1 MGTIVQEVEKQEV
14 EQKELAVVN
23 TNQPVSIW
31 EDKRAF
37 NDAFTMAKTLANA
50 EIIPQ
55 AYRGKVSDCIVAI
68 DLANQMGVSPITV
81 MQNSQVVRGNF
92 TWKGTACKAMIDG
105 CGKYRKSR
113 YVEVGVRGTDSW
125 GYYLE
130 AVEKD
135 GDIVKGTT
143 VDIKMAKDEGWYN
156 KDGSKWKTMPEL
168 MLKYR
173 AAAFFM
179 RTECAGVA
187 MGFLTAEEEEDI
199 APAPVKTGLTAL
211 LDGEVVED

>member
-1 MGTIVQEVEKQEV
+1 MDEILEQ

>member
-1 MGTIVQEVEKQEV
+1 MEEILEQ

>member
-1 MGTIVQEVEKQEV
+1 MDEILEQ
-14 EQKELAVVN
+14 EQKELAVIN

>member
-1 MGTIVQEVEKQEV
+1 METIVQEVGKQEV